1 MVLID
6 THALIWALYEPSSLT
21 STAREAI
28 MKNDCVI
35 SIASLWEM
43 SIKIAKGQLILKDT
57 IVEIADRCLHMGVD
71 ILPILPEDC
80 QRIQDLPD
88 IHKDPFDRI
97 IIAQALIRDIPLI
110 TKDEHIWQYDDVEK
124 IW

>member
-6 THALIWALYEPSSLT
+6 THALIWALYEPSFLT
-21 STAREAI
+21 PAAKEAI
-28 MKNDCVI
+28 MKNDCVV

-57 IVEIADRCLHMGVD
+57 IVEIANRCLHMGVD

-80 QRIQDLPD
+80 QRIQNLPD

-97 IIAQALIRDIPLI
+97 IIAQALVRDIPLV
-110 TKDEHIWQYDDVEK
+110 TKDEYIWQYNSVEK